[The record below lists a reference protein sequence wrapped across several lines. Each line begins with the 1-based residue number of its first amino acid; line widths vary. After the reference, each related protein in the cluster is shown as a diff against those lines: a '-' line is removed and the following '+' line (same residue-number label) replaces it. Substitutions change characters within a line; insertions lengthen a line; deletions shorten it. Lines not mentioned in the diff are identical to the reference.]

1 MVKDQHP
8 AAVQEAT
15 ASIIPVWLE
24 AFKVLLDLDI
34 SQDVNEQS
42 WDGLAIRKELFKA
55 SFHAHISCVR
65 PSFVLSTD
73 PRYYEYVVPEIPE
86 A

>member
-55 SFHAHISCVR
+55 SIPCAYIPHMTLIRIVHR
-65 PSFVLSTD
+65 PSIS
-73 PRYYEYVVPEIPE
+73 
-86 A
+86 

>member
-8 AAVQEAT
+8 VAVQEAT
-15 ASIIPVWLE
+15 ASIIPVWFE

-55 SFHAHISCVR
+55 SSPRAYIPHRTLTCVTHR
-65 PSFVLSTD
+65 PSIF
-73 PRYYEYVVPEIPE
+73 
-86 A
+86 

>member
-34 SQDVNEQS
+34 LQDVNDQS
-42 WDGLAIRKELFKA
+42 WDVLAIHKELFKVSTLDAYTLCLA
-55 SFHAHISCVR
+55 SICCPR
-65 PSFVLSTD
+65 PSML
-73 PRYYEYVVPEIPE
+73 
-86 A
+86 

>member
-24 AFKVLLDLDI
+24 AFKVLLDMDI

-55 SFHAHISCVR
+55 STPRAYIPRRTLTCIAHR
-65 PSFVLSTD
+65 PSIL
-73 PRYYEYVVPEIPE
+73 
-86 A
+86 

>member
-1 MVKDQHP
+1 MSLYMVKDQHP

-24 AFKVLLDLDI
+24 AFEVLLNLDI

-42 WDGLAIRKELFKA
+42 WDGLAIRKELFKVSTPGA
-55 SFHAHISCVR
+55 YI
-65 PSFVLSTD
+65 LS
-73 PRYYEYVVPEIPE
+73 
-86 A
+86 

>member
-24 AFKVLLDLDI
+24 AFKVLLDLNVL
-34 SQDVNEQS
+34 QDVNEQS
-42 WDGLAIRKELFKA
+42 WDGLAIRKELFKVSTPRA
-55 SFHAHISCVR
+55 YIPHRAHLGR
-65 PSFVLSTD
+65 Q
-73 PRYYEYVVPEIPE
+73 
-86 A
+86 

>member
-24 AFKVLLDLDI
+24 AFKVLSSLDV
-34 SQDVNEQS
+34 SQDVNEHS
-42 WDGLAIRKELFKA
+42 WDGLAIRKELFKVSA
-55 SFHAHISCVR
+55 
-65 PSFVLSTD
+65 LSA
-73 PRYYEYVVPEIPE
+73 YILS
-86 A
+86 

>member
-34 SQDVNEQS
+34 LQDVNERS
-42 WDGLAIRKELFKA
+42 WDGIAIRKELFKA
-55 SFHAHISCVR
+55 IISCAYI
-65 PSFVLSTD
+65 
-73 PRYYEYVVPEIPE
+73 PRR
-86 A
+86 AHS

>member
-24 AFKVLLDLDI
+24 AFKVLLDLEI

-55 SFHAHISCVR
+55 SIPRAYIPRPTLNHSVHR
-65 PSFVLSTD
+65 PSIS
-73 PRYYEYVVPEIPE
+73 
-86 A
+86 

>member
-42 WDGLAIRKELFKA
+42 WDGLAIRKELFKVSA
-55 SFHAHISCVR
+55 SCAYISRSTLTCIVRR
-65 PSFVLSTD
+65 PSIF
-73 PRYYEYVVPEIPE
+73 
-86 A
+86 

>member
-15 ASIIPVWLE
+15 ASIIPVWFE

-34 SQDVNEQS
+34 SQDVNERS

-55 SFHAHISCVR
+55 SPPRAYIPHRTLMCVVHR
-65 PSFVLSTD
+65 PSIF
-73 PRYYEYVVPEIPE
+73 
-86 A
+86 

>member
-24 AFKVLLDLDI
+24 AFKVLLELDI
-34 SQDVNEQS
+34 LQEVNEQS
-42 WDGLAIRKELFKA
+42 WDGLAIRKELFK
-55 SFHAHISCVR
+55 V
-65 PSFVLSTD
+65 ST
-73 PRYYEYVVPEIPE
+73 PGAYILRER
-86 A
+86 